1 MTHRKTREFPTVTKK
16 PENPQESSGMLGNL
30 FNLTGS
36 EETPQNTY
44 ISPISYLLC
53 WLVFFTG

>member
-53 WLVFFTG
+53 